1 MFPLLTVKT
10 TLFLPTRNEI
20 DGIKVIM
27 PQLRPEWVDE
37 ILVVDAAST
46 DGTREWLEEHGYRV
60 VEQVGQ
66 GLGAAYWQC
75 LAESTGDVI
84 IAFSPDGNS
93 VPEAIPRLIEEMRK
107 GYDMV
112 IASRYLPPARSA
124 DDDAITG
131 FGNWMFTT
139 AINLLFGGK
148 YTDSLVMLRA
158 FRKDLFE
165 RVGMDASETRP
176 VLEPLLCMRCAR
188 LKKKVSEIPADEP
201 PRIGGER
208 KMRVLYNGWC
218 ILSVM
223 IRDFLLRPGPRAGA

>member
-1 MFPLLTVKT
+1 MKT

-20 DGIKVIM
+20 DGIKAIM
-27 PQLRPEWVDE
+27 PQIRPEWVDE
-37 ILVVDAAST
+37 ILFVDADST
-46 DGTREWLEEHGYRV
+46 DGTREWLEERGYRV
-60 VEQVGQ
+60 LRQVGH

-75 LAESTGDVI
+75 LAEAKGDVI

-93 VPEAIPRLIEEMRK
+93 VPEAIPRLVEEMRK

-124 DDDAITG
+124 DDDVVTA

-139 AINLLFGGK
+139 AINVLFGGH
-148 YTDSLVMLRA
+148 YTDALVMLRA

-188 LKKKVSEIPADEP
+188 LKMKVADIPADEP

-223 IRDFLLRPGPRAGA
+223 LRDFLLRPKPPAVRTDG